1 MVLHESRREARTT
14 SAGDI
19 VLLEDQDRSLWDREM
34 IAEGI
39 VLVERAL
46 RTKRFGAYTV
56 QAAISAVH
64 AEAPDPAST
73 DWPEI
78 VGLYDLLMRMN
89 PSPIVELNRAVAV
102 AMRDGPQAGL
112 EIIDSILAR
121 GELKDYRFAHST
133 RAELCR
139 RLGKTEEAMSSYK
152 KALSLAQQEPEKRFL
167 ERRLDELN
175 HPASR
180 RF

>member
-1 MVLHESRREARTT
+1 M
-14 SAGDI
+14 
-19 VLLEDQDRSLWDREM
+19 
-34 IAEGI
+34 
-39 VLVERAL
+39 
-46 RTKRFGAYTV
+46 
-56 QAAISAVH
+56 H

-89 PSPIVELNRAVAV
+89 PSPIVESNRAVAV